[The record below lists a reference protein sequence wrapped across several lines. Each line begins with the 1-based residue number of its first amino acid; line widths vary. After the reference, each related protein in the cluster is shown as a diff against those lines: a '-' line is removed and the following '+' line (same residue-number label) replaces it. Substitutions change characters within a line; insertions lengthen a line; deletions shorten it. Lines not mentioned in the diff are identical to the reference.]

1 MAVDAGVSGGVAT
14 DNTSWNTGLTVSI
27 PASSSG
33 DLLVLF
39 AFRDEDDS
47 GDWSTPSGWTRH
59 TAIDG
64 TETAGRDRV
73 SMVCTKSSSGSEPS
87 TLNVAGTVSNSRQ
100 MSACIVNYGSS
111 DGLDVT
117 PTASHRVADTNDDTP
132 PNAAITTA
140 TNDAMVVVMTGL
152 AAANTVSA
160 WAAPTGYT
168 LVDSQTGN
176 AAIGIAEKLVS
187 TAGTENPGDW
197 TNTASGNIGEYIGA
211 TIAIKPSAGGGATYT
226 LTAEAGSFSI
236 SGTDASLLVGRSI
249 EAAAGSYSITGTD
262 AGLLKGYSLNAEA
275 GSYSVTGTDA
285 ALSYGRALA
294 AEAGSFS
301 LSGTDASLLHG
312 RYLSAEAG
320 SYSLTGTDATLT
332 YTPVGGYVLTAEPG
346 SFSVSGTDASL
357 LYGRVLSAESGS
369 FAISGTA
376 ATLAKGFRL
385 SAEAGSYSLSGTAAQ
400 FFINRVLSAE
410 AGSFTITGA
419 NVTFTYSGAS
429 LWIIQGGASTSWA
442 EQNESSD
449 TWTVQSN
456 SSDNWS
462 VQ

>member
-14 DNTSWNTGLTVSI
+14 DNTNWNTGLTVSI
-27 PASSSG
+27 PSSSSG

-87 TLNVAGTVSNSRQ
+87 TINVAGTVSNSRQ

-211 TIAIKPSAGGGATYT
+211 TIAIKPSAGGSGATVSPSGQGMT
-226 LTAEAGSFSI
+226 SSQGFVNSI
-236 SGTDASLLVGRSI
+236 RR
-249 EAAAGSYSITGTD
+249 
-262 AGLLKGYSLNAEA
+262 
-275 GSYSVTGTDA
+275 
-285 ALSYGRALA
+285 RA
-294 AEAGSFS
+294 
-301 LSGTDASLLHG
+301 
-312 RYLSAEAG
+312 
-320 SYSLTGTDATLT
+320 
-332 YTPVGGYVLTAEPG
+332 
-346 SFSVSGTDASL
+346 
-357 LYGRVLSAESGS
+357 
-369 FAISGTA
+369 
-376 ATLAKGFRL
+376 
-385 SAEAGSYSLSGTAAQ
+385 
-400 FFINRVLSAE
+400 
-410 AGSFTITGA
+410 
-419 NVTFTYSGAS
+419 YSGF
-429 LWIIQGGASTSWA
+429 QGRK
-442 EQNESSD
+442 
-449 TWTVQSN
+449 
-456 SSDNWS
+456 
-462 VQ
+462 